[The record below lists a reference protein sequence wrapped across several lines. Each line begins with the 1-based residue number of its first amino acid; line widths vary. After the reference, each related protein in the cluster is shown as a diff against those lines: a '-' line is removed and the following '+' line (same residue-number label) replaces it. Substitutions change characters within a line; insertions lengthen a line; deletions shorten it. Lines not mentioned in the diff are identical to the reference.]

1 MIEPFHA
8 QLPVRIRFGPGVVS
22 ALAEVIDGRRA
33 LVVSEPPVL
42 AIDAVAAA
50 VAGLPLTRSRRASR
64 PLRSSRT
71 PPHGLRPSGRRC
83 W

>member
-1 MIEPFHA
+1 MIEPFQA

-22 ALAEVIDGRRA
+22 ALAEVIDRRRA

-50 VAGLPLTRSRRASR
+50 VAGLPL
-64 PLRSSRT
+64 
-71 PPHGLRPSGRRC
+71 
-83 W
+83 